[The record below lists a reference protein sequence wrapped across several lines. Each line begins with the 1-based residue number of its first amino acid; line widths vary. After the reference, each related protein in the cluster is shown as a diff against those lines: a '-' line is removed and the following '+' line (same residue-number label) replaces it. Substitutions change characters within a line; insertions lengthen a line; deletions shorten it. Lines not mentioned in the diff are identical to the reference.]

1 MKSLRAMREVIAGL
15 WSLVVGLV
23 ITGRNFALPQQTV
36 HYPRQAV
43 PNLDTYRGHI
53 ELVSKDDDPM
63 QPRCLACQ
71 LCATACPSQ
80 CIRIVIAKE
89 KIDKEQPPVKKAPG
103 RRPEA
108 FYLNYNL
115 CSLCGMCVQNCPA
128 DSLMFSRDVYLA
140 GYSRQDFEY
149 DLVERMR
156 TRSLRLVPA
165 EGSGV
170 ARVWK
175 APAAPKQAEGVVS
188 KETGQVTQEKTR
200 VA

>member
-1 MKSLRAMREVIAGL
+1 MRIIREFRLVVAGL
-15 WSLVVGLV
+15 WSLVVGLF
-23 ITGRNFALPQQTV
+23 ITGKNFALPQLTV

-53 ELVSKDDDPM
+53 ELVAKDNDPT

-80 CIRIVIAKE
+80 CIKIVIAKE
-89 KIDKEQPPVKKAPG
+89 TVDKEQPPAKKAPKK
-103 RRPEA
+103 RPEA

-115 CSLCGMCVQNCPA
+115 CSLCGMCVQSCPA

-140 GYSRQDFEY
+140 GYARQDFEY
-149 DLVERMR
+149 DLMERMR
-156 TRSLRLVPA
+156 TRDLRLVPA

-170 ARVWK
+170 AKVWE
-175 APAAPKQAEGVVS
+175 APALSRQVEDVS
-188 KETGQVTQEKTR
+188 PRGTEQVPSEKTS